1 MLGEVHLKNLTNF
14 NLQIFTNFYKFY
26 KLQIFMKF
34 FLPIPPI
41 TVIGGGQSPSNFSR
55 SSNQDRRGQSDGR
68 VEGKQSWESW
78 VLRHFSKSGTSRYAG
93 GSPPIKEIKKVINLI
108 IISTYQIISTS

>member
-1 MLGEVHLKNLTNF
+1 MR
-14 NLQIFTNFYKFY
+14 
-26 KLQIFMKF
+26 F
-34 FLPIPPI
+34 FLLIPPI

-108 IISTYQIISTS
+108 IISTYQIGTS

>member
-1 MLGEVHLKNLTNF
+1 MR
-14 NLQIFTNFYKFY
+14 
-26 KLQIFMKF
+26 F

-68 VEGKQSWESW
+68 VEGKQSWES
-78 VLRHFSKSGTSRYAG
+78 
-93 GSPPIKEIKKVINLI
+93 
-108 IISTYQIISTS
+108 

>member
-1 MLGEVHLKNLTNF
+1 MLGEVHLQILQITNF
-14 NLQIFTNFYKFY
+14 TNYKFF
-26 KLQIFMKF
+26 KLQIFMRF

-68 VEGKQSWESW
+68 VEGKQSWES
-78 VLRHFSKSGTSRYAG
+78 
-93 GSPPIKEIKKVINLI
+93 
-108 IISTYQIISTS
+108 